1 MVIEMNPN
9 ITSNWLDQVKFNSDG
24 LLPVIAQDATNG
36 SVLMMA
42 WMNRESLEITV
53 NTNQAVYWSRS
64 RSKLW
69 RKGEESGH
77 IQNVKEILLDCDGDT
92 LLLKV
97 EQVGG
102 IACHTMR
109 PNCFFNKLVWV
120 EGTER
125 NEKNNQRWVIT
136 TAPLKLNDAG
146 LFSK

>member
-1 MVIEMNPN
+1 M
-9 ITSNWLDQVKFNSDG
+9 TSIKTAKNWLDQVIFNGDG

-36 SVLMMA
+36 TVLMMA

-53 NTNQAVYWSRS
+53 KTNQAVYWSRS

-97 EQVGG
+97 EQIGG

-109 PNCFFNKLVWV
+109 PHCFFNKLVLS
-120 EGTER
+120 
-125 NEKNNQRWVIT
+125 EKNAGNEEENSPRWVIT
-136 TAPLKLNDAG
+136 TAPLKFNDAG
-146 LFSK
+146 PFSK